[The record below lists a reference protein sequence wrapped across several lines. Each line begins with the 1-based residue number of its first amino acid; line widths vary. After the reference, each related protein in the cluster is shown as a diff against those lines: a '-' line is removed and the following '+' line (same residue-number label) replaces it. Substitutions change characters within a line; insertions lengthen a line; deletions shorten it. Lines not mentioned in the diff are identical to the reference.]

1 MPNTAPAP
9 ARPTILAALG
19 KRFWGIPLW
28 LLLWGWIG
36 LVILPMVGTLI
47 QAFGRE
53 WFDTVLP
60 QHFTTEWVAAT
71 HRELDLLT
79 KLWNSAIIAILVVVL
94 SLGIALPAAYGLAR
108 YDFPGKVALSTF
120 LLIPILLPPLTYGF
134 PVAQIMIAIGLSN
147 THLGIALAQCIDI
160 VPYVLLMLRG
170 VIAGIP
176 VALEEQAAT
185 LGANSLQVVRQ
196 VIMPL
201 ILPGISAATAWAV
214 AKSFSEVPLTVLVFG
229 ANTQTLATVL
239 FANFDSSSST
249 PGRDAALVLW
259 LFVPSAILLLFTM
272 RMMKAESMS
281 LKG

>member
-1 MPNTAPAP
+1 LNLGA
-9 ARPTILAALG
+9 LA

-28 LLLWGWIG
+28 LILWGWIG
-36 LVILPMVGTLI
+36 LVIVPMIGTVI
-47 QAFGRE
+47 QAFGSE
-53 WFDTVLP
+53 WFTTVLP
-60 QHFTTEWVAAT
+60 QRWTMEWVSAT
-71 HRELDLLT
+71 HRELDLLS
-79 KLWNSAIIAILVVVL
+79 KLWNSVIIAVLVVVISL
-94 SLGIALPAAYGLAR
+94 SIALPAAYGLAR
-108 YDFPGKVALSTF
+108 YSFPGKVLLSTF

-134 PVAQIMIAIGLSN
+134 PVAEIMISVGLSN
-147 THLGIALAQCIDI
+147 THLGIALAQTIDI

-170 VIAGIP
+170 VIASIP

-185 LGANSLQVVRQ
+185 LGANRFQVMTQ
-196 VIMPL
+196 VIVPL
-201 ILPGISAATAWAV
+201 ILPGIAAAVAWSV

-272 RMMKAESMS
+272 RLMKAESMS